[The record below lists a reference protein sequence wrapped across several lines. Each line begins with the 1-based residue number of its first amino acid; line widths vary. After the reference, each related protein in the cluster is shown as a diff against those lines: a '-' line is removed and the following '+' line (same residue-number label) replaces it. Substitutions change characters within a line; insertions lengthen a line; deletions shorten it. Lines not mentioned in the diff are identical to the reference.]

1 VNRYWYYYAEATD
14 GAKWSGDF
22 PTYVNNEAFDHC
34 DSPPNSSMIVLG
46 FRELDVGDAD
56 NYTLTFTP

>member
-1 VNRYWYYYAEATD
+1 MDAGVSNGVSYARAHRGAPPAQTPATT
-14 GAKWSGDF
+14 AMY
-22 PTYVNNEAFDHC
+22 T
-34 DSPPNSSMIVLG
+34 LG